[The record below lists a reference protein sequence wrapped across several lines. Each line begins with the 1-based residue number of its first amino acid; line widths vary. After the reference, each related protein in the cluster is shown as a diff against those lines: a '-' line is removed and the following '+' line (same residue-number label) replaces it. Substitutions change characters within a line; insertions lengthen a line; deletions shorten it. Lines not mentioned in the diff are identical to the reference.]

1 MHIFLSPSIKADNP
15 TTLDGASMA
24 EESSEDDDM
33 GEYDLNI
40 ETLSIVKTRL
50 TGSLSVKARRSGFS
64 KRA

>member
-1 MHIFLSPSIKADNP
+1 MESSSKKANYP

-33 GEYDLNI
+33 GDYDFNI

-50 TGSLSVKARRSGFS
+50 RGSASIKARRSGFS